1 MQAWSPF
8 QISLRE
14 GSFIDS
20 DRYPELNQ
28 ALEEI
33 AQTYGT
39 TKTGIAAAWL
49 LRHPAQMQVVVGSSK
64 EERVAE
70 VAAAS
75 EICLTRPEWYRLYK
89 AAGHILP

>member
-1 MQAWSPF
+1 MQQRTAGGCGSCTAYRISLKGGILDYCRKKKITMQAWSPF

-39 TKTGIAAAWL
+39 TKTGIAAA
-49 LRHPAQMQVVVGSSK
+49 
-64 EERVAE
+64 
-70 VAAAS
+70 
-75 EICLTRPEWYRLYK
+75 
-89 AAGHILP
+89 GHILP